1 MCGATLDKLSW
12 VVPESKLSIPLR
24 SLLQNLLPGSCL
36 EFLPYF
42 PPFERLYLARCN
54 ILNLCSLSCFLP
66 MLFIV
71 TENQRTEA
79 FFLSYVGFMLA
90 LSGPHKIIIRKDI
103 IILYLQ
109 KPTVKRFVFK
119 IVILIF

>member
-1 MCGATLDKLSW
+1 
-12 VVPESKLSIPLR
+12 
-24 SLLQNLLPGSCL
+24 
-36 EFLPYF
+36 
-42 PPFERLYLARCN
+42 
-54 ILNLCSLSCFLP
+54 
-66 MLFIV
+66 
-71 TENQRTEA
+71 
-79 FFLSYVGFMLA
+79 LA